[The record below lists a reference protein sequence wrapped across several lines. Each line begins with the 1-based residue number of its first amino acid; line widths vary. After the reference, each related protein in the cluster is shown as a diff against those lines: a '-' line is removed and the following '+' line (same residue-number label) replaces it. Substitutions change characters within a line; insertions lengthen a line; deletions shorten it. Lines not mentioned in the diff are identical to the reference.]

1 MRAVCG
7 RLVWSGR
14 LGLLPSPFNPPT
26 NAHLALA
33 DRAQQTFGLDQVAF
47 VLPRKLPHKQPGG
60 PSCARRLRWLEALA
74 RGRADRAVLESNH
87 ALILDIA
94 TAVRSL
100 TGPRCELFA
109 IAGRDAAERYE
120 RWDYGDR
127 TPFREQLE
135 LYTLLVASRNGRHR
149 VTEDHRGR
157 IFTFDIGERHAAA
170 SSSSVRE
177 RIRSGRPWSDLVPDA
192 IRVEV
197 GQAYAE
203 PSP

>member
-7 RLVWSGR
+7 RLVKSGR

-26 NAHLALA
+26 NAHIALA
-33 DRAQQTFGLDQVAF
+33 AGAQQAFGLDQVAF
-47 VLPRKLPHKQPGG
+47 VLPRTLPHKQPSG
-60 PSCARRLRWLEALA
+60 PGCTRRLHWLEKLA
-74 RGRADRAVLESNH
+74 RGRDDRIVLESEQ

-94 TAVRSL
+94 TAVQGL
-100 TGPRCELFA
+100 TGPRCKLFA

-127 TPFREQLE
+127 MSFREQLE

-149 VTEDHRGR
+149 VTEEHRGR

-177 RIRSGRPWSDLVPDA
+177 RIRSGRPWRDLVPDG
-192 IRVEV
+192 IRVDV
-197 GQAYAE
+197 GRAYAE
-203 PSP
+203 PAP